1 MSSDHSE
8 MKIELSV
15 KKSPKIGQRRYWW
28 TMGGFSSEFR
38 PDQKG
43 HRNGK
48 VLKWWARRVEK

>member
-1 MSSDHSE
+1 